1 VTDYFLDSS
10 ALVKRYINETGSI
23 WINDLFAPAL
33 NNEFFIAV
41 VTPVE
46 IVAAITRRSHGG
58 TISPTDATTI
68 CNLFRADVLSSYQVV
83 ELTSGLIARAMALAQ
98 THGLRGYD
106 AVQLA
111 AALEVN
117 ALCVASG
124 LPTLTFVCA
133 DVELNAVATSE
144 GLLVENPNNY
154 P

>member
-1 VTDYFLDSS
+1 
-10 ALVKRYINETGSI
+10 
-23 WINDLFAPAL
+23 
-33 NNEFFIAV
+33 
-41 VTPVE
+41 
-46 IVAAITRRSHGG
+46 
-58 TISPTDATTI
+58 
-68 CNLFRADVLSSYQVV
+68 
-83 ELTSGLIARAMALAQ
+83 MALAQ